1 MFAYQRSFVLEQKPF
16 ERDKRRA
23 TRRARAGR
31 GGERGRE
38 ERIKNKA
45 FIPDSLFAANS
56 KRDAS
61 SLVARRRRSAISINL
76 RIC

>member
-23 TRRARAGR
+23 R
-31 GGERGRE
+31 RGRE

-45 FIPDSLFAANS
+45 FIPDSLFAADS
-56 KRDAS
+56 KRDAP
-61 SLVARRRRSAISINL
+61 SLVVIRRSAISINL

>member
-23 TRRARAGR
+23 R
-31 GGERGRE
+31 RGRE

-45 FIPDSLFAANS
+45 FIPDSLFPADS

-61 SLVARRRRSAISINL
+61 SLVARRRSAISINL